1 MYENLC
7 PLDETGR
14 FFDSTPLSC
23 VVRVFLPLA
32 SGGLTAMVPA
42 AIFNRCGPDNS
53 CYDRGMKKL
62 IVLSLVLLFS
72 ASAFAQPHHHHRHH
86 RHHHRAR

>member
-7 PLDETGR
+7 PLDETRR
-14 FFDSTPLSC
+14 FSDSTLLSG
-23 VVRVFLPLA
+23 VVRVFLLHA
-32 SGGLTAMVPA
+32 GKGLTAKVPA
-42 AIFNRCGPDNS
+42 AIFNRCVPGNS

-86 RHHHRAR
+86 HRHHRAR